1 MKLLSLLIIHVLNN
15 KNHCTCKLKVLLK
28 YDIYT
33 VINKCS
39 QFMKQSTKV
48 IFYDIPGRILNYI
61 YSLLILWVKQTDR
74 KPYITSWFLDEIKNN
89 KMLLIP
95 LPHISTV
102 ISFVAL
108 FFLVFIIN
116 LNTYIKPHM
125 NFSCISD
132 WFEDRC

>member
-15 KNHCTCKLKVLLK
+15 KIITK
-28 YDIYT
+28 YWTIKTTVPVNYIYT

-74 KPYITSWFLDEIKNN
+74 TPYITSWFLDEIKNN

-108 FFLVFIIN
+108 VFSIYHQPKYIYETPYEFFLYFRLV
-116 LNTYIKPHM
+116 
-125 NFSCISD
+125 
-132 WFEDRC
+132 WR

>member
-74 KPYITSWFLDEIKNN
+74 TPYITSWFLDEIKNN

-108 FFLVFIIN
+108 VFSIYHQPIS
-116 LNTYIKPHM
+116 YIKPHM